1 MLVVNEIQLAATTI
15 GQTQTGGF
23 QHSNTVFALNGFTAI
38 IETQYAIKAYL
49 LHPLKTCETD
59 EEHIYSVNLSN
70 SVCSDSWARRETERQ
85 NALKKTAL
93 PLKNAYSIILKC
105 LLM

>member
-1 MLVVNEIQLAATTI
+1 MLVVNEIQLAATAI

-23 QHSNTVFALNGFTAI
+23 QHSNTIFALNDFTAI